1 MTQTVTVE
9 ANQAEAAAVDI
20 NRIAG
25 AANQIVDLH
34 QAQDRT
40 ETDWNEHVEVHW
52 AVDVVEVPSATAS
65 TDADGS
71 ASKTNPA

>member
-9 ANQAEAAAVDI
+9 AGD
-20 NRIAG
+20 
-25 AANQIVDLH
+25 ANQIVGLH
-34 QAQDRT
+34 QDQDQ
-40 ETDWNEHVEVHW
+40 DWNQHVEVHW
-52 AVDVVEVPSATAS
+52 AVDVVDVPSATAS